1 MKEEKFWSSLRKD
14 TYLESDYQSFNQV
27 LVAQW
32 ENSWLVCIWSQTAIT
47 CRNTAVSGSKNCK
60 NGQKNSG
67 SKNGRNGAISGSQN
81 CRKGDKSFMSFRN
94 AILSERPCKLINDSR
109 VLAAKADQE
118 IMTSLCT
125 FPCILASLVV
135 IFSLSHSVTHVFILW
150 LYSMLDSE

>member
-1 MKEEKFWSSLRKD
+1 MDPEIVNMDQKVSGSRNCRNGEVSGSRSRK
-14 TYLESDYQSFNQV
+14 
-27 LVAQW
+27 
-32 ENSWLVCIWSQTAIT
+32 
-47 CRNTAVSGSKNCK
+47 NTAVSGSKNCK

-81 CRKGDKSFMSFRN
+81 CRKGDKSFMSFRK